1 MHRTLAELGP
11 SLDAARPRYLMGVG
25 TPADLVRAIGVGL
38 DLFDCVIPTRN
49 ARNGQAFT
57 FSGKVAIRNARHK
70 DDASPLEADCPCPAC
85 RGGYGRAYLR
95 HLHLAREMTAGRLLT
110 LHNLAFYARLVAEA
124 RAAIERGSYAAWA
137 SSCLAKL
144 ESGDSDEDLGG

>member
-1 MHRTLAELGP
+1 
-11 SLDAARPRYLMGVG
+11 MGVG